1 MTLAFIG
8 IGSNQGDRVSLVQSA
23 IAHLHEIPN
32 SHVTA
37 VSPFYESA
45 AITQG
50 DAQPDF
56 VNAVAAIETMLAAP
70 ELLQHLHAIEA
81 RMGRP
86 LPRAKW
92 QPRAID
98 LDLLDFG
105 GGILEDSDI
114 LLPHPE
120 IPKRLFVLL
129 PLRDIAPGWIHP
141 VTGVFI
147 NDLISLCS
155 KHYSS
160 SCVSIGPGNSSA
172 SSPRP

>member
-1 MTLAFIG
+1 MTVAYIG
-8 IGSNQGDRVSLVQSA
+8 IGSNQGNRGALIRTA
-23 IAHLHEIPN
+23 ISHLHEIPE
-32 SHVTA
+32 SRVAA

-45 AITQG
+45 AITRG

-56 VNAVAAIETMLAAP
+56 INAVIAVETVLDARK
-70 ELLQHLHAIEA
+70 LLYHLHAIEA

-98 LDLLDFG
+98 LDLLAYGDR
-105 GGILEDSDI
+105 ILEDSDI
-114 LLPHPE
+114 RLPHPE

-129 PLRDIAPGWIHP
+129 PLRDIAPGWHPP
-141 VTGVFI
+141 VTGESI

-160 SCVSIGPGNSSA
+160 SCVSIGPGGSFA
-172 SSPRP
+172 K